1 MVAYQIK
8 GMSSIDQPLVRYN
21 GVDYAMHK
29 VSGNTYESEKLNLVA
44 TTSRVTLVINE
55 FEQTDIISVKT
66 SVEEEDLF
74 GGL

>member
-1 MVAYQIK
+1 MRV
-8 GMSSIDQPLVRYN
+8 
-21 GVDYAMHK
+21 
-29 VSGNTYESEKLNLVA
+29 KLNLVA

-66 SVEEEDLF
+66 GVEEEDLF